1 MPLVS
6 IKLDTVASLREIRHQ
21 KEPDPAQ
28 AAVLAELAG
37 ADGISC
43 LLRED
48 RKHIR
53 DRDLYLLKE
62 MVKTKLTLQIEP
74 VEDLIERALEVK
86 PWMVTL
92 MPFSNEDTA
101 VQIGIDFENN
111 RDLYTDTSATL
122 KGSGI
127 NVCYFIEPE
136 IDAVKNAARAKIDA
150 VELNTFRYITAD
162 TLEIAETELDRIE
175 QMSQLASKL
184 GLSVNCG
191 NGLNYKN
198 IRPLLDLGTIEEFT
212 IGYSVVCR
220 SVLVGM
226 ERAVKEM
233 VKVVHAPVQKP

>member
-1 MPLVS
+1 MSLVS
-6 IKLDTVASLREIRHQ
+6 IKVDYIASLREIKHL

-43 LLRED
+43 HLRED

-86 PWMVTL
+86 PWLVTL
-92 MPFSNEDTA
+92 MPFSDEDII
-101 VQIGIDFENN
+101 VQKGIDFENN
-111 RDLYTDTSATL
+111 RDLYAETSATL

-127 NVCYFIEPE
+127 NVSYFIEPE

-150 VELNTFRYITAD
+150 VELNAFRYISAE
-162 TLEIAETELDRIE
+162 TLETAEAELDRME

-184 GLSVNCG
+184 DLTVNCG

-198 IRPLLDLGTIEEFT
+198 IRPLIDLGAIEEFT
-212 IGYSVVCR
+212 IGYSVISR
-220 SVLVGM
+220 ALMIGM
-226 ERAVKEM
+226 ERAVREM
-233 VKVVHAPVQKP
+233 VEIGHMTPQKS

>member
-1 MPLVS
+1 MSLIS
-6 IKLDTVASLREIRHQ
+6 IKVDYVASLREIKHL

-43 LLRED
+43 QLRED

-62 MVKTKLTLQIEP
+62 MVKSKLTLQIEP
-74 VEDLIERALEVK
+74 VEDLIERAIEVK

-92 MPFSNEDTA
+92 MPFSNEDIIA
-101 VQIGIDFENN
+101 KSGIDFENN
-111 RDLYTDTSATL
+111 RDLYAETSATL
-122 KGSGI
+122 KNSGI

-150 VELNTFRYITAD
+150 VELNAFRYISAE
-162 TLEIAETELDRIE
+162 TLEMAEAELDRME
-175 QMSQLASKL
+175 QMSQLATKL
-184 GLSVNCG
+184 DLTVNCG

-198 IRPLLDLGTIEEFT
+198 IRPLIDLGTIEEFT
-212 IGYSVVCR
+212 VGYSIISR
-220 SVLVGM
+220 SLLVGM
-226 ERAVKEM
+226 DRAVGEM
-233 VKVVHAPVQKP
+233 VDIVHSPAEKS

>member
-1 MPLVS
+1 MSLVS
-6 IKLDTVASLREIRHQ
+6 IKIDYIASLREIKHL

-43 LLRED
+43 HLRED

-53 DRDLYLLKE
+53 DRDLYILKE

-74 VEDLIERALEVK
+74 VEDLIDRALEVK
-86 PWMVTL
+86 PWLVTL
-92 MPFSNEDTA
+92 MPFSDEDII
-101 VQIGIDFENN
+101 VQKGIDFENN
-111 RDLYTDTSATL
+111 RDLYADTSATL

-127 NVCYFIEPE
+127 NVCYFIDPE

-150 VELNTFRYITAD
+150 IELNAFRYISAE
-162 TLEIAETELDRIE
+162 TLETAEVELDRME

-184 GLSVNCG
+184 DLTVNCG

-198 IRPLLDLGTIEEFT
+198 IRPLIDLGTIEEFT
-212 IGYSVVCR
+212 IGYSVISR
-220 SVLVGM
+220 ALMIGM
-226 ERAVKEM
+226 ERAVREM
-233 VKVVHAPVQKP
+233 VEIGHMPPQKS